1 MRFKITALANYTK
14 TAIYSHIVQHGKHI
28 VQKGLFMARKRFEF
42 WLNDQRQED
51 WAVYELIGKLKKANQ
66 FTRAIREGITLWHDL
81 RAGNTDVF
89 CTLFPDIAQKLGA
102 TVIEKPVLS
111 GGGGAGNSDLAREIA
126 EQLALINGTG
136 TGGYLMQSAIPTTP
150 KPAPAT
156 APKAEVKQAAPI
168 SISADA
174 IADNFLSMFS

>member
-81 RAGNTDVF
+81 RAGNTDIF
-89 CTLFPDIAQKLGA
+89 CTLFPDVAQKLGA

-111 GGGGAGNSDLAREIA
+111 GGGGAGNSDLAKEIA
-126 EQLALINGTG
+126 AQIVMM
-136 TGGYLMQSAIPTTP
+136 GGSGYVMQSAIPTTP
-150 KPAPAT
+150 KAPQPPT
-156 APKAEVKQAAPI
+156 PKVEVKQAAPMD
-168 SISADA
+168 ADA
-174 IADNFLSMFS
+174 IADNFLAFFQ